1 MSLCIPDQLRNLDHG
16 SAVLYVA
23 MMQQEQSPI
32 CEHFQRAAELIGRRW
47 NPQVIRTL
55 QSGLTRYSEL
65 QRAIPNISAEML
77 SARLKELEVEGILAR
92 TVEPSTPVRVTYAL
106 TERGRELSRV
116 MIELGEWAER
126 WTAQPA

>member
-1 MSLCIPDQLRNLDHG
+1 
-16 SAVLYVA
+16 

-92 TVEPSTPVRVTYAL
+92 TVEPSTPVRVSYAL